1 MKYVLSWLGG
11 TITGA
16 LLFLMVLYY
25 NPLANTLSVS
35 PLAVYGQPLIDLEYS
50 TVPSETIAYTNN
62 GKSRIQPY
70 PDKVAELWEPTVRKT
85 IVLVTLLTDSSGQPK
100 GLGVKFASE
109 SERTSLLKA
118 EALVDSAWHVFLP
131 ESGSLFIDQ
140 TENMWSY
147 ARNIIVPARWS
158 SADSWRGTWYGITTA
173 GPTALG
179 TAKVAGG
186 TGRFADLSSE
196 AVEAISARAYSAQQ
210 GPVSATGSLT
220 IAAVEPV
227 ADH

>member
-196 AVEAISARAYSAQQ
+196 AVEAINARAYSAQQ

>member
-62 GKSRIQPY
+62 GESRIQPY
-70 PDKVAELWEPTVRKT
+70 PKKVAELWEPTVRKT
-85 IVLVTLLTDSSGQPK
+85 IVLVTLLTDSGGQPK

-186 TGRFADLSSE
+186 TGRFANLSSE
-196 AVEAISARAYSAQQ
+196 AVEAINARAYSAQQ